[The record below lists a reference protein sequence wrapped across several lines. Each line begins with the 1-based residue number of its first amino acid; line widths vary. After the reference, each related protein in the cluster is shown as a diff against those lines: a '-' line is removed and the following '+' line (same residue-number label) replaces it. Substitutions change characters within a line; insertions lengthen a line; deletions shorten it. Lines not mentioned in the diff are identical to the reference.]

1 MAEVR
6 EERRTIPARE
16 RDGDR
21 ERLEEQR
28 YQTSLEAPAMAVNR
42 VSWGAILAGT
52 GVGLVVQLVMS
63 ILGIAIGLTLAEPV
77 TGEVGLQTIGIAVGI
92 WWIITALVSLFLG
105 GWTAGRL
112 SGMRLRMDAILHGIM
127 TWAVISLIGFYLVT
141 IGADI
146 VMGGQ
151 FLAIA
156 EAATATAAAWW
167 VVIALLVGAVAAA
180 AGAALGADP
189 KEVSATT
196 TTSTGARRR
205 A

>member
-6 EERRTIPARE
+6 EERRTIPPRE

-28 YQTSLEAPAMAVNR
+28 YQASLETPAMAVNR
-42 VSWGAILAGT
+42 VSWGATLGGT
-52 GVGLVVQLVMS
+52 AVGLVAQLVMS

-77 TGEVGLQTIGIAVGI
+77 AGEVGLQTIGFAVGI
-92 WWIITALVSLFLG
+92 WWVVTALVALFLG

-112 SGMRLRMDAILHGIM
+112 SGMRLRQDAILHGIM
-127 TWAVISLIGFYLVT
+127 AWAVVSLVGFYLVA

-146 VMGGQ
+146 LIGGQ
-151 FLAIA
+151 FVAIA

-167 VVIALLVGAVAAA
+167 VLVALLVGAAAAA

-189 KEVSATT
+189 KEVHATT

>member
-6 EERRTIPARE
+6 EERRTIPTRE

-28 YQTSLEAPAMAVNR
+28 YQASLETPAISVNR
-42 VSWGAILAGT
+42 VSWGAILGGT
-52 GVGLVVQLVMS
+52 AMGLVAQLVMS

-77 TGEVGLQTIGIAVGI
+77 TGEVGLQTIGFAVGI
-92 WWIITALVSLFLG
+92 WWIVTALVALFLG

-112 SGMRLRMDAILHGIM
+112 SGMRLRQDAILHGIM
-127 TWAVISLIGFYLVT
+127 AWAVVSLIGFYLMAV
-141 IGADI
+141 GADI
-146 VMGGQ
+146 IIGGQ
-151 FLAIA
+151 FLAIT

-167 VVIALLVGAVAAA
+167 VLVALLVGAAAAA
-180 AGAALGADP
+180 AGGALGATKDLP
-189 KEVSATT
+189 TTATT
-196 TTSTGARRR
+196 TPGARRR